1 MTDFELVD
9 LWLSHWVLAMS
20 VFVAFLSATSA
31 LIVVANLKGADLQP
45 FVYRLVVNVYAV
57 AAVFLIVVF
66 AKISEGM
73 LNVRTQMHEHNL
85 QWFNAAY
92 EPQFI
97 APVIL
102 TLGVIVQVA
111 LAIGSLWYFRLTHK
125 SRR

>member
-9 LWLSHWVLAMS
+9 LWLSHWFLAMS

-31 LIVVANLKGADLQP
+31 LIV
-45 FVYRLVVNVYAV
+45 
-57 AAVFLIVVF
+57 F
-66 AKISEGM
+66 ARISEGM

-125 SRR
+125 SGR

>member
-31 LIVVANLKGADLQP
+31 LVVVANLRGAELP
-45 FVYRLVVNVYAV
+45 PLAYRLAVNIYSV
-57 AAVFLIVVF
+57 AAVFLITVF
-66 AKISEGM
+66 GKIAEGM
-73 LNVRTQMHEHNL
+73 LNVRTQMHERDL

-97 APVIL
+97 APTLL
-102 TLGVIVQVA
+102 TIGVIVQIA
-111 LAIGSLWYFRLTHK
+111 LAIGSLWYFRSTHK
-125 SRR
+125 ARR